1 MLTRGFLHYCIANFL
16 KKDGLGG
23 FDGGF
28 GYEKSGIW
36 IGGLCVWWRSWIVAG
51 NVRVRNAEGS
61 TVFLGEARGIR
72 ISSTQKTC
80 DYKVRS
86 LTGPATE
93 K

>member
-1 MLTRGFLHYCIANFL
+1 MLTRGFLHYCIDNFL
-16 KKDGLGG
+16 KK
-23 FDGGF
+23 
-28 GYEKSGIW
+28 
-36 IGGLCVWWRSWIVAG
+36 GGLMEVLGMKNMGYGVSGFCDWWRGWIVAG

-61 TVFLGEARGIR
+61 TVFLGEARGIG

-86 LTGPATE
+86 LTGPTTE